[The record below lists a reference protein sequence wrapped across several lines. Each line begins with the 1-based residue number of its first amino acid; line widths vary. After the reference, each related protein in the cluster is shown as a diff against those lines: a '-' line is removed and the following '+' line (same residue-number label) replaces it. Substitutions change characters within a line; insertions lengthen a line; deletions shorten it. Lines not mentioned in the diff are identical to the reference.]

1 MDALTACNQLS
12 KSKRIQCSHKATVD
26 SSHKK
31 VAVLFLVFL
40 FIYLKY
46 NLLFMRKS
54 LEISLFLRGDLAEQA
69 LSASVTQ
76 SEVQNNII
84 SIEISYLS
92 TNINLHLNATDF
104 IFLNRDL
111 HL

>member
-1 MDALTACNQLS
+1 M
-12 KSKRIQCSHKATVD
+12 D

-54 LEISLFLRGDLAEQA
+54 LEISLFL
-69 LSASVTQ
+69 SASVTQ
-76 SEVQNNII
+76 PEVQNNII